1 MGGINGFFISILQG
15 IHSFV
20 GNYGWSVVLFTLL
33 IRFVLLPLDIKQR
46 KSMRAMQKI
55 QPMQMELQR
64 KYGRDQ
70 EKYNKKLQEL
80 YRKENVKP
88 LAGCLP
94 MLISLPLLFIMFSA
108 MRNLASEQSAR
119 MLLDL
124 VQSMP
129 ALSDGTSVQAALSAI
144 QIDLS
149 ALSITPEQVEAILQG
164 LTLSA
169 DQAQAVRD
177 LASVALSSDQI
188 STLAGLL
195 TSEQAVLVNEQL
207 EMFLTSITLTAQQAQ
222 TVASGIEFESWLWIK
237 NVFNPDSFM
246 SSILPAARA
255 VTEDNAS
262 ILTSMQLTALGGSEV
277 LTNENLQVIANFLK
291 TPAYASIAQS
301 MGADDFIRIPLN
313 LLFFQPTL
321 TLPTSFDALM
331 SSANGLFI
339 LPLFAAVSQFF
350 MTKLLTPRQKGEQ
363 ALTPEQQQQ
372 ANPMNGAF
380 MKWFM
385 PLLSLWWCAGYNA
398 AFAIYWCAVNVIQI
412 AQSFFINLY
421 FERKDRKAAEAA
433 QIAEK

>member
-46 KSMRAMQKI
+46 KSMRAMQRI

-119 MLLDL
+119 MLLNL

-129 ALSDGTSVQAALSAI
+129 ALGDGTSLQAALSAI

-149 ALSITPEQVEAILQG
+149 GLSITPEQLDAILQG

-169 DQAQAVRD
+169 EQVQAVTRPCHRGA
-177 LASVALSSDQI
+177 LALADHHAHGPAHQRAGGAHQRADGDCSS
-188 STLAGLL
+188 A
-195 TSEQAVLVNEQL
+195 
-207 EMFLTSITLTAQQAQ
+207 
-222 TVASGIEFESWLWIK
+222 ASRSPPSRRK
-237 NVFNPDSFM
+237 PS
-246 SSILPAARA
+246 LPASSLKAGCGSR
-255 VTEDNAS
+255 
-262 ILTSMQLTALGGSEV
+262 TS
-277 LTNENLQVIANFLK
+277 
-291 TPAYASIAQS
+291 
-301 MGADDFIRIPLN
+301 
-313 LLFFQPTL
+313 
-321 TLPTSFDALM
+321 
-331 SSANGLFI
+331 
-339 LPLFAAVSQFF
+339 
-350 MTKLLTPRQKGEQ
+350 LTPIR
-363 ALTPEQQQQ
+363 
-372 ANPMNGAF
+372 
-380 MKWFM
+380 
-385 PLLSLWWCAGYNA
+385 S
-398 AFAIYWCAVNVIQI
+398 
-412 AQSFFINLY
+412 
-421 FERKDRKAAEAA
+421 
-433 QIAEK
+433 

>member
-46 KSMRAMQKI
+46 KSMRAMQRI

-129 ALSDGTSVQAALSAI
+129 ALGDGTSLQAALSAI

-149 ALSITPEQVEAILQG
+149 GLSITPEQLDDLEDAAALQG
-164 LTLSA
+164 IA
-169 DQAQAVRD
+169 HVPARVKC
-177 LASVALSSDQI
+177 
-188 STLAGLL
+188 
-195 TSEQAVLVNEQL
+195 AVLAWHTL
-207 EMFLTSITLTAQQAQ
+207 EEALDGEGKTDKVT
-222 TVASGIEFESWLWIK
+222 
-237 NVFNPDSFM
+237 
-246 SSILPAARA
+246 
-255 VTEDNAS
+255 TEDK
-262 ILTSMQLTALGGSEV
+262 E
-277 LTNENLQVIANFLK
+277 
-291 TPAYASIAQS
+291 
-301 MGADDFIRIPLN
+301 
-313 LLFFQPTL
+313 
-321 TLPTSFDALM
+321 
-331 SSANGLFI
+331 
-339 LPLFAAVSQFF
+339 
-350 MTKLLTPRQKGEQ
+350 
-363 ALTPEQQQQ
+363 
-372 ANPMNGAF
+372 
-380 MKWFM
+380 
-385 PLLSLWWCAGYNA
+385 
-398 AFAIYWCAVNVIQI
+398 
-412 AQSFFINLY
+412 
-421 FERKDRKAAEAA
+421 
-433 QIAEK
+433 

>member
-15 IHSFV
+15 HPLVRGQLRLV
-20 GNYGWSVVLFTLL
+20 GVLFTLL

-46 KSMRAMQKI
+46 KSMRAMQRI

-94 MLISLPLLFIMFSA
+94 MLISFPLLFIMFSA

-129 ALSDGTSVQAALSAI
+129 ALGDGTSVQAALSAI

-149 ALSITPEQVEAILQG
+149 GLSITPEQVEAILQG

-169 DQAQAVRD
+169 DQVQAVRD

-207 EMFLTSITLTAQQAQ
+207 ELFLSSITLTAQQAQ
-222 TVASGIEFESWLWIK
+222 TVASGIELESWLWIK

-262 ILTSMQLTALGGSEV
+262 ILTSLQLTALGGSEV
-277 LTNENLQVIANFLK
+277 LTEENLQVIASFLK

-313 LLFFQPTL
+313 LVFFSPTL
-321 TLPTSFDALM
+321 TLPTSFEALL

-339 LPLFAAVSQFF
+339 LPLFARGQPVV
-350 MTKLLTPRQKGEQ
+350 
-363 ALTPEQQQQ
+363 
-372 ANPMNGAF
+372 
-380 MKWFM
+380 
-385 PLLSLWWCAGYNA
+385 Y
-398 AFAIYWCAVNVIQI
+398 
-412 AQSFFINLY
+412 
-421 FERKDRKAAEAA
+421 DEAA
-433 QIAEK
+433 HAPAEGRAGGHAWAAAAGEPDERRVYEVVHAASVPVVVRRLQRRVRHLLVRRQRHPDGAELLCEPVL

>member
-129 ALSDGTSVQAALSAI
+129 ALGDGASLQAALSAI

-149 ALSITPEQVEAILQG
+149 GLSITPEQLDAILQG

-169 DQAQAVRD
+169 EQVQAVTD
-177 LASVALSSDQI
+177 LATVALSPSQI
-188 STLAGLL
+188 TTLSGLL
-195 TSEQAVLVNEQL
+195 TAEQAVLVNEQVEL
-207 EMFLTSITLTAQQAQ
+207 FLSGITLSAEQAQ
-222 TVASGIEFESWLWIK
+222 AIASGIEFESWLWIK
-237 NVFNPDSFM
+237 NVFLPDSFM
-246 SSILPAARA
+246 NSVLPAAHA
-255 VTEDNAS
+255 VTQTNAS
-262 ILTSMQLTALGGSEV
+262 VLSALQLTPISGSEV
-277 LTNENLQVIANFLK
+277 LTEENLQVIASFLR
-291 TPAYASIAQS
+291 TPATPASRRRWA
-301 MGADDFIRIPLN
+301 RT
-313 LLFFQPTL
+313 TL
-321 TLPTSFDALM
+321 CASRSIWC
-331 SSANGLFI
+331 SS
-339 LPLFAAVSQFF
+339 S
-350 MTKLLTPRQKGEQ
+350 R
-363 ALTPEQQQQ
+363 
-372 ANPMNGAF
+372 
-380 MKWFM
+380 
-385 PLLSLWWCAGYNA
+385 
-398 AFAIYWCAVNVIQI
+398 
-412 AQSFFINLY
+412 
-421 FERKDRKAAEAA
+421 R
-433 QIAEK
+433 

>member
-15 IHSFV
+15 HPLVRGQLRLV
-20 GNYGWSVVLFTLL
+20 GVLFTLL

-46 KSMRAMQKI
+46 KSMRAMQRI

-94 MLISLPLLFIMFSA
+94 MLISFPLLIIMFSA

-119 MLLDL
+119 NTRSR

-262 ILTSMQLTALGGSEV
+262 ILTSMQLTALGGSEECSP
-277 LTNENLQVIANFLK
+277 TRTCRSSPTSSK

-350 MTKLLTPRQKGEQ
+350 
-363 ALTPEQQQQ
+363 
-372 ANPMNGAF
+372 
-380 MKWFM
+380 
-385 PLLSLWWCAGYNA
+385 
-398 AFAIYWCAVNVIQI
+398 I
-412 AQSFFINLY
+412 
-421 FERKDRKAAEAA
+421 DEAA
-433 QIAEK
+433 HPPAEGRAGPHA

>member
-94 MLISLPLLFIMFSA
+94 MLISFPLLIIMFSA

-119 MLLDL
+119 MLLNL

-350 MTKLLTPRQKGEQ
+350 M
-363 ALTPEQQQQ
+363 
-372 ANPMNGAF
+372 
-380 MKWFM
+380 
-385 PLLSLWWCAGYNA
+385 LSL
-398 AFAIYWCAVNVIQI
+398 IHI
-412 AQSFFINLY
+412 
-421 FERKDRKAAEAA
+421 
-433 QIAEK
+433 